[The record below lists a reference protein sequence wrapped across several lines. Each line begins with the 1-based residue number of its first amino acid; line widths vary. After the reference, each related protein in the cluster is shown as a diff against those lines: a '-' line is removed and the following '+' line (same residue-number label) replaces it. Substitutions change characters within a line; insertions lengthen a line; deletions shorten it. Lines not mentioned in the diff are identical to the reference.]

1 MLLPTKASMSHNE
14 KLDSDRLEK
23 AQRDFEKKFGVRED
37 TEVYIS
43 EYLGETVIVVENE
56 KRIAYYNFSI
66 EILKVLNLGD

>member
-1 MLLPTKASMSHNE
+1 MGQNE
-14 KLDSDRLEK
+14 KLDIDRMQK
-23 AQRDFEKKFGVRED
+23 AQSDFEKKFGVRED